1 MLRRLAVAAIVVCGA
16 VSVAHAD
23 RIVRIKV
30 SDITKTDRNTVL
42 SIAGYEEGAF
52 ITELDLAKVKDRLL
66 ASGLFKEVNVGLE
79 PAPGGVNL
87 LIHAKDKISWFILP
101 TFSYSEDNYGG
112 GIAFGETNLFR
123 RQKRLVMY
131 AALSNTTGTIMA
143 AYQDPSVAG
152 SWFYWQIDGHYQWD
166 KIREYFPLKLDNPVL
181 LRTMPL
187 QIGGGG
193 LTAGVRW
200 WRKFKTEGRFGI
212 RQASYDAP
220 GYEDDKWAELPGM
233 KSGWAT
239 YGDWRDAQ
247 RSQGRGSA
255 PDPSGT
261 NIYARA
267 TVGWDGRSSVHGV
280 QDGLTL
286 LGNYEGGFGAFHY
299 WKAWLSF
306 HWALKLFREHNLM
319 VRGNGAI
326 SRDAPFFEEYESGG
340 SGHRGYVTRQF
351 RGDTRAFGSV
361 EYVFPIV
368 KLWGLHIRGLAFYD
382 TNLSWFTQQPDCRP
396 EAEGGPRCRDG
407 YPYAER
413 WSDGGKQIRY
423 YLPGQYF
430 GVRREAWTNG
440 VGAGLRFYLKSIAM
454 PLVGVDYGYG
464 LEATGKGY
472 WGSVYLTVG
481 MPI

>member
-1 MLRRLAVAAIVVCGA
+1 MLRRLAVAAIILCGA
-16 VSVAHAD
+16 VPVAHAD

-42 SIAGYEEGAF
+42 SIAGFEEGGF
-52 ITELDLAKVKDRLL
+52 ITELDLAKVKQRLL
-66 ASGLFKEVNVGLE
+66 ASGLFKEVEVGLE

-112 GIAFGETNLFR
+112 GIAFGETNLFH

-131 AALSNTTGTIMA
+131 GALSNTTGTIMA
-143 AYQDPSVAG
+143 AYQDPALAG

-166 KIREYFPLKLDNPVL
+166 KIREYYPMQISKPVL

-187 QIGGGG
+187 QIGGAG

-200 WRKFKTEGRFGI
+200 WRKFKTEGRFGF
-212 RQASYDAP
+212 RQASFDDPKYYDP
-220 GYEDDKWAELPGM
+220 KWDELPAG
-233 KSGWAT
+233 ST
-239 YGDWRDAQ
+239 DAFDS
-247 RSQGRGSA
+247 RRAQGRGSA

-261 NIYARA
+261 NLYARA

-280 QDGLTL
+280 QNGLTL
-286 LGNYEGGFGAFHY
+286 LGSYEGGFGAYRY
-299 WKAWLSF
+299 WKAWVNLT
-306 HWALKLFREHNLM
+306 WALKLFKEHNFI
-319 VRGNGAI
+319 VRGWSGIA
-326 SRDAPFFEEYESGG
+326 RDEPFFEEWESGG
-340 SGHRGYVTRQF
+340 STMRGYLNRQF
-351 RGDTRAFGSV
+351 RGDTKTFGSA

-368 KLWGLHIRGLAFYD
+368 KLWGLHIRGLVFYD
-382 TNLSWFTQQPDCRP
+382 SNLSWFSQKPDCRP
-396 EAEGGPRCRDG
+396 EADGGPRCRDG

-413 WSDGGKQIRY
+413 WSDDGKNIRY

-430 GVRREAWTNG
+430 SVKREAWNNG

-464 LEATGKGY
+464 LEASGHGY
-472 WGSVYLTVG
+472 WGEVYLTVG